1 MVFWAHSGQGNG
13 NKHGRFQDRH
23 FLKSWLVWSPGLSS
37 LLPHLCYLPPDLQL
51 WGLKH
56 KLHHPGTRQEQG
68 RNRACSIIN
77 GRKPGPWRLH
87 REEADTSFPQYASH
101 TFITSV
107 FFKPLLFWTYFTYT
121 WTLSLR
127 FRAIIKALY
136 LSSGR
141 GKSNTLQYSCLE
153 YPMGRGA
160 WPAAVHRVTKSQM
173 WLSGYTDTDTDIPR
187 LYFSHWSLFEP

>member
-1 MVFWAHSGQGNG
+1 MEISMAGSGT
-13 NKHGRFQDRH
+13 DI
-23 FLKSWLVWSPGLSS
+23 FLKVGWYDHLVYLLSS
-37 LLPHLCYLPPDLQL
+37 LTSVICHLI

-56 KLHHPGTRQEQG
+56 LLSATWYEDWSTNHHPGTRQEQG
-68 RNRACSIIN
+68 RNRAGSIIN

-87 REEADTSFPQYASH
+87 GEEADTSFPQYASH

-127 FRAIIKALY
+127 FGAIIKALH

-141 GKSNTLQYSCLE
+141 GKSNTLQYSCL
-153 YPMGRGA
+153 YPMDRGA
-160 WPAAVHRVTKSQM
+160 WRAAVHRVTKSQM
-173 WLSGYTDTDTDIPR
+173 WLSRYTDTDTDTDIPR
-187 LYFSHWSLFEP
+187 LHFGLWSLLEP